1 MHAKP
6 FRIRHTLFL
15 VALCVA
21 ILILL
26 PAGSLG
32 AAPGRTVSVAVNERP
47 VDFPDQGAFIDRT
60 NRTLVPVRPL
70 AEAFNSAHTA
80 VQIHWDG
87 EERSVTIHLRPRNVA
102 IASHLREEPSSA
114 TEKVIRLKMGA
125 STATVNGREIPLDAP
140 AQIYNDRTM
149 VPLRFVSEAL
159 GARVQYR
166 AETRHVDIFYN
177 DPRPPEPAP
186 NPDASLPDSGEQV
199 THFLVSNPYRE
210 IDWEKIQRHRSALHF
225 HTDRSDGDLDPT
237 VAVNRYRNLGFTVM
251 SITDHDDMGNPRP
264 TWPWPYV
271 PPGVLPIMGNELSYQ
286 HHITSY
292 FTDYYGHPGG
302 SEHESLAAV
311 QARGGLSTFAHPG
324 RYKSPEEWEWY
335 VPYYEQHES
344 LFGLEVFN
352 MGDRFPTDRKLWDN
366 LLTHFMPDRPIYGL
380 SNDDMHLERVL
391 GINWNTLLL
400 PELSA
405 AAVREALTGGR
416 FFFSVSLERTA
427 PEIERILFHEGAIEI
442 VTDHGHVRW
451 ISAGKLI
458 HEGRRLEYQDNP
470 LIDRYARASVTTAEG
485 KTYTQPF
492 GFRTQRQSLQDQQDQ
507 ASQVD

>member
-6 FRIRHTLFL
+6 FRIRHALFL
-15 VALCVA
+15 VALCLA
-21 ILILL
+21 ILFFI
-26 PAGSLG
+26 PASSLG
-32 AAPGRTVSVAVNERP
+32 AAPGRAVSVSVNERAL
-47 VDFPDQGAFIDRT
+47 DFPDQGAFIDRT

-80 VQIHWDG
+80 VQIHWDA
-87 EERSVTIHLRPRNVA
+87 ETRSVTIHLRPRGVVS
-102 IASHLREEPSSA
+102 ASYVREEIGPA
-114 TEKVIRLKMGA
+114 AEKMIRLELGA
-125 STATVNGREIPLDAP
+125 SAATVNGREIALDTP

-149 VPLRFVSEAL
+149 VPLRFISEAL
-159 GARVQYR
+159 GARVHYR
-166 AETRHVDIFYN
+166 AETRHVDVFYKHPRVP
-177 DPRPPEPAP
+177 DPAA
-186 NPDASLPDSGEQV
+186 NPSPGESGGQV

-210 IDWEKIQRHRSALHF
+210 INWEEIKRHRSALHF
-225 HTDRSDGDLDPT
+225 HTDRSDGDLNPT
-237 VAVNRYRNLGFTVM
+237 YAVNRYRDLGFTVM
-251 SITDHDDMGNPRP
+251 SITDHDNMGNSRP
-264 TWPWPYV
+264 NWPWPYV

-335 VPYYEQHES
+335 VPYYQQYES

-352 MGDRFPTDRKLWDN
+352 MGDRFPTDRMLWDR
-366 LLTHFMPDRPIYGL
+366 LLTHFMPARPIYGL

-400 PELSA
+400 QELST
-405 AAVREALTGGR
+405 AAVREALAEGR
-416 FFFSVSLERTA
+416 FFFSVSLQRKA
-427 PEIERILFHEGAIEI
+427 PEIERIIFHEDAIEI

-451 ISAGKLI
+451 ISAGKVI
-458 HEGRRLEYQDNP
+458 HEGRRLEYQHNP
-470 LIDRYARASVTTAEG
+470 SIYRYVRASVTSAEG

-492 GFRTQRQSLQDQQDQ
+492 GFRTQRVSLQDQQDQ
-507 ASQVD
+507 